1 MIQFSDYVADNATEV
16 FIDFDLSS
24 HPLSNRSSLTLSQTF
39 KISELE
45 KKLQSLGKKLA
56 DSEISEKEIAE
67 LELAMQKIVEIAVPT
82 LPASRISELPIALKI
97 KLIQTWQ
104 ASFLA

>member
-1 MIQFSDYVADNATEV
+1 MIQFSDYATDKEAEV
-16 FIDFDLSS
+16 FIDLDLSL

-67 LELAMQKIVEIAVPT
+67 LEMAMQKIIEIVLPT
-82 LPASRISELPIALKI
+82 LPVSRIQELPIALKI